1 MSIYREDLIG
11 DEREFYIESAICD
24 NEVAKYRALAEMAHI
39 KYEQMC
45 RDAELKVL
53 QESGTYDD
61 LEYLYT
67 EAQAAAGAEEQGFLQ
82 KAWAAICK
90 FFAGIRDF
98 FLGKGKEIPGD
109 TEIEMPSN
117 TMDVFSKIKD
127 VISSKNPI
135 VVAGKLALL
144 VTAGA
149 VGTLEMNKVY
159 KKFRKSD
166 ADTIVDTIGN
176 FMKSIPANFW
186 DLVKNAAEKIKDKFK
201 DHENIMNV
209 INSVENAIKWLSE
222 QAGAAVQKVSNLAKA
237 GVDKAASVFHRNDD
251 PSVPKQIRNQRS
263 RAEKVAAARD
273 HLLNPHNNT
282 NQKNLT
288 RKDYG
293 SGFTYRLANDGKTL
307 LRTKQKYDDKG
318 VNGWQALTD
327 KEITNLPSNLRTVF
341 GFESADDDLVIDA
354 SQIREVL
361 GDNYLVSVSEAGD
374 YVDITFVGDDI
385 SEDVLNVSLD
395 EEEISIQESVFGS
408 DPAEEG
414 MIYEAGLDYD
424 ANELNELLS
433 LLD

>member
-67 EAQAAAGAEEQGFLQ
+67 EAEAAAGAEEQGFLQ

-127 VISSKNPI
+127 IMSSNNPVVVISKI
-135 VVAGKLALL
+135 AALATGAGFASLQL
-144 VTAGA
+144 
-149 VGTLEMNKVY
+149 NKVY
-159 KKFRKSD
+159 KKFKKSD
-166 ADTIVDTIGN
+166 ADTIVNTIAN
-176 FMKSIPANFW
+176 FMGNKGQAIFNMI
-186 DLVKNAAEKIKDKFK
+186 KTGAEKFNGLIEGTPVEK
-201 DHENIMNV
+201 V
-209 INSVENAIKWLSE
+209 INMIQDAIGALS
-222 QAGAAVQKVSNLAKA
+222 KVVKA
-237 GVDKAASVFHRNDD
+237 GVDKAASVFNRNKVND

-293 SGFTYRLANDGKTL
+293 SGFTYRLANDGQTL

-318 VNGWQALTD
+318 VNGWKALTPR
-327 KEITNLPSNLRTVF
+327 EVALLPSNLRTVF

-361 GDNYLVSVSEAGD
+361 GDNYLVSVSETGD

-395 EEEISIQESVFGS
+395 DEEISIQESVFGS

-414 MIYEAGLDYD
+414 MISEAGLDYD
-424 ANELNELLS
+424 DNELNELLS